1 MRACRKGQQNYS
13 TGISEPLT
21 AALQTRAI
29 CKTQLVQFPNHGGA
43 EGGYQ
48 QERLRRLLPLLCVS
62 FV

>member
-21 AALQTRAI
+21 AALKTRTI

-43 EGGYQ
+43 EEVASRSVCAGY
-48 QERLRRLLPLLCVS
+48 CTCYV
-62 FV
+62 